1 MPTPPIQVNRR
12 RFLSCSA
19 AAGLALSHGF
29 ASEADA
35 ALSAIPIRVGVVG
48 LGTRGTSLLRG
59 LLELPNVKV
68 VAVCDTEPK
77 HRARGQGIVE
87 KAKGERPEAHEDG
100 ARLLERADV
109 DAVVAAVPCDLHADL
124 YAKTLEAG
132 KHLYAEKPLG
142 IDLAECDRV
151 IALAESNPELVVQ
164 VGYQRRVNPR
174 FREGVEKIRR
184 GELGDLIEGSA
195 AWLSSNGPMNG
206 HENWLA
212 KRSRSGDWM
221 IEQAVHVWDVY
232 QWLAEGPPSR
242 AFGAGR
248 RDLFTKEQPDRD
260 VTDHYSVQLDWP
272 GGFHV
277 TFLHSWAA
285 PADDRFTGNS
295 LQVLGT
301 EGGLDFSTGALT
313 FRDKSKPRQMIHPGA
328 QPDTKLALQ
337 GFVDAIRRGEP
348 SPAPLSLHEARAAT
362 LTGLLVRRAVD
373 ERRLVTLAEVEG
385 ESDMASKSDSAL

>member
-1 MPTPPIQVNRR
+1 MSSPPIRVNRR

-19 AAGLALSHGF
+19 VAGLALSHGF
-29 ASEADA
+29 AGEAEA
-35 ALSAIPIRVGVVG
+35 ALDAIPVRVGVIG
-48 LGTRGTSLLRG
+48 LGTRGTTLLRS

-77 HRARGQGIVE
+77 HRLRGQGNVE
-87 KAKGERPEAHEDG
+87 KAKGERPDALEEAVK
-100 ARLLERADV
+100 LLERTDI
-109 DAVVAAVPCDLHADL
+109 DAIVAAVPCDLHADL
-124 YAKTLEAG
+124 YSQVLRAG

-142 IDLAECDRV
+142 IHLAECDRV
-151 IALAESNPELVVQ
+151 IALAESNPDLAVH
-164 VGYQRRVNPR
+164 VGYQRRANPR

-195 AWLSSNGPMNG
+195 NWLSSHGPMNG
-206 HENWLA
+206 HDNWLA

-221 IEQAVHVWDVY
+221 IEQAVHVWDIY
-232 QWLAEGPPSR
+232 QWLAGGPPSR

-248 RDLFTKEQPDRD
+248 RDLFSQVQPERD

-272 GGFHV
+272 NGFHV
-277 TFLHSWAA
+277 SFLHSWVA

-301 EGGLDFSTGALT
+301 EGGFDFSTGAMT
-313 FRDKSKPRQMIHPGA
+313 FRDKSKPRQTIHPGV

-337 GFVDAIRRGEP
+337 GFLDAVRRNAP
-348 SPAPLSLHEARAAT
+348 SPAPLSLHEARNAT
-362 LTGLLVRRAVD
+362 LTGLLVRKAVD
-373 ERRLVTLAEVEG
+373 ERRLVTLEEVVDEG
-385 ESDMASKSDSAL
+385 IVSPRKIFG